1 MARWTLEEEGTG
13 AFTGWRVES
22 ARPKPRS
29 NQQEEEKQKKAAEK
43 RAAQD
48 AEDPTKQ
55 LERDRLR
62 AQTRMREE
70 WLGEERRLAAQ
81 NPDAK
86 GKGK

>member
-1 MARWTLEEEGTG
+1 MARWALEEEGTG

-22 ARPKPRS
+22 ARPKQR
-29 NQQEEEKQKKAAEK
+29 QKQKEEREKKKAAEK

-70 WLGEERRLAAQ
+70 WLGEERRLAVQ